1 MSRAGGLPAGRRRSL
16 KTVPGHVAGCAGMF
30 LLIWTGLFFIQGT
43 FLFSS
48 YEAAAAVRTE
58 TAAGRA
64 VVHLPEED
72 SRTTRPG
79 IRMKNQSVSL
89 KKAGM
94 SGRQGGNSVSINS
107 EESSGTDTRPE
118 SDMRRDT
125 EHTQDS
131 DTQPETDLWQETEEL
146 LSQLG
151 MSELDAYLRHE
162 NIGQLTFSQL
172 VQDLLRKG
180 ISMDFSSI
188 GNKIMQIV
196 LSDYRENRNALI
208 QIITLALA
216 FSIILQMT
224 GSMQTSCLSDLG
236 FLGVYLILM
245 LLLLKL
251 FLIMTTAV
259 ESFFDRLVEFMHLLQ
274 PVFCISM
281 VFSTGSTSAGVYSEL
296 LLLLIYLIDLVFA
309 KILLPAVQIYMVLE
323 LVNHMMGEAR
333 FSRIAGLL
341 SDGVGWC
348 TRLFTTAVLGLNIV
362 QGLLAPG
369 IDGLKRS
376 TFAGAVRSIPWLGQ
390 LADSMSELFT
400 GSAMLIKNSVGVAA
414 LVILVIIS
422 FLPLLKIGVFM
433 LLYRGCAALMEPVAD
448 KRICAAVAGL
458 GHSAALYLKL
468 MFYAVL
474 LFFLTIAIICTATA
488 LTV

>member
-94 SGRQGGNSVSINS
+94 SGRQGGNS
-107 EESSGTDTRPE
+107 ER
-118 SDMRRDT
+118 
-125 EHTQDS
+125 
-131 DTQPETDLWQETEEL
+131 
-146 LSQLG
+146 
-151 MSELDAYLRHE
+151 DAYLRHE

-180 ISMDFSSI
+180 ISLDFSSI

-274 PVFCISM
+274 PVFCIPPE
-281 VFSTGSTSAGVYSEL
+281 V
-296 LLLLIYLIDLVFA
+296 
-309 KILLPAVQIYMVLE
+309 PAPASI
-323 LVNHMMGEAR
+323 
-333 FSRIAGLL
+333 
-341 SDGVGWC
+341 
-348 TRLFTTAVLGLNIV
+348 
-362 QGLLAPG
+362 
-369 IDGLKRS
+369 RS
-376 TFAGAVRSIPWLGQ
+376 
-390 LADSMSELFT
+390 
-400 GSAMLIKNSVGVAA
+400 
-414 LVILVIIS
+414 
-422 FLPLLKIGVFM
+422 
-433 LLYRGCAALMEPVAD
+433 C
-448 KRICAAVAGL
+448 C
-458 GHSAALYLKL
+458 
-468 MFYAVL
+468 
-474 LFFLTIAIICTATA
+474 CC
-488 LTV
+488 

>member
-1 MSRAGGLPAGRRRSL
+1 MRRADRPPASGAGRAGIILLVWTWLLLVQG
-16 KTVPGHVAGCAGMF
+16 GCAF
-30 LLIWTGLFFIQGT
+30 TA
-43 FLFSS
+43 
-48 YEAAAAVRTE
+48 YETVAAVRMENPDERNRAQVQDRAGSQEPEIQQEPDTQQQTE
-58 TAAGRA
+58 IQQE
-64 VVHLPEED
+64 PD
-72 SRTTRPG
+72 TRQQTEIQQEPDT
-79 IRMKNQSVSL
+79 
-89 KKAGM
+89 
-94 SGRQGGNSVSINS
+94 RQ
-107 EESSGTDTRPE
+107 ETEMQQETDT
-118 SDMRRDT
+118 
-125 EHTQDS
+125 Q
-131 DTQPETDLWQETEEL
+131 QETDLQQETEEL
-146 LSQLG
+146 LSRLG
-151 MSELDAYLRHE
+151 MSELDSYLRQE

-172 VQDLLRKG
+172 VQDLFRKG
-180 ISMDFSSI
+180 ITLDFPAI
-188 GNKIMQIV
+188 GNKILQVV
-196 LSDYRENRNALI
+196 LADYRENRNALI
-208 QIITLALA
+208 QILTLALV

-224 GSMQTSCLSDLG
+224 GSMQKSCLTDLG

-251 FLIMTTAV
+251 FLIMTGAV
-259 ESFFDRLVEFMHLLQ
+259 QGFFDRLVEFMHLVQ

-323 LVNHMMGEAR
+323 LINHMMGEAR

-376 TFAGAVRSIPWLGQ
+376 TFSGAVRAVPWLGQ

-422 FLPLLKIGVFM
+422 FLPLVKIGVFM

-448 KRICAAVAGL
+448 RRICAAVAGL
-458 GHSAALYLKL
+458 GHSAQLYLKL